1 MKKKNLSFV
10 IALCATF
17 FVPSLLQVLPFGK
30 DLGWASCFAQNIGIN
45 STGAAP
51 NTSALLDLD
60 ASPGNDK
67 GLLIPRI
74 TTAQRDAISSP
85 AEALLIF
92 NTDTK
97 CFNVYKNSAWW
108 ELCGT
113 CTPNPTTAN
122 AGADQLNVAG
132 TSTTLAANTPIN
144 GTGTWSIISGTGGTV
159 TTPGI
164 PTSGF
169 TGTAGTSYTLRWTIT
184 NACGSSF
191 DDVVI
196 SFYSNPLAAF
206 CPSDKK
212 FLFLAGKLNTG
223 GNYGYDVAK
232 IRSNCRIL
240 ATGSTNNWGS
250 GSSDILVV
258 NIDSNGTFQWAKTI
272 GGASAEGGG
281 YIDTTSDGGYAIAGT
296 TASWGT
302 GTQDVLL
309 VKFNSSDNVVW
320 SSVVGTASLDESA
333 VGLSIASDGN
343 FYIAAQRFSTYEGFI
358 TKLDPSGTH
367 LWSKKLGSNTT
378 SSPTNDY
385 FQDIKATLDGGCIVT
400 GWSWS
405 YRLTGA
411 ASRQCIVEKFSSAG
425 TLEWAKIIGTNA
437 DGLGGCDGYGICQ
450 NSAGEY
456 VIVANGTTPLLIKL
470 SSTGN
475 LLWTKS
481 YAPTGFGASQ
491 HILNSAD
498 GGYFTSGVSTG
509 WHPNSKT
516 SRTYWKFDGAG
527 NVQWTVTDN
536 NIADGHPN
544 PWDGTANAF
553 EVPDGFLTV
562 ASSHRHT
569 DAYAETNLC
578 VEKVKSNGAS
588 CLMALVS
595 DASSGGTVL
604 VTDITATVLTYL
616 QTVAPAMTFP
626 SITPVSQPTI
636 DNWTDC
642 SQ

>member
-196 SFYSNPLAAF
+196 SFATPDPNPCIVKTFGGPGFDALAF
-206 CPSDKK
+206 SWEV
-212 FLFLAGKLNTG
+212 
-223 GNYGYDVAK
+223 GN
-232 IRSNCRIL
+232 II
-240 ATGSTNNWGS
+240 
-250 GSSDILVV
+250 
-258 NIDSNGTFQWAKTI
+258 
-272 GGASAEGGG
+272 
-281 YIDTTSDGGYAIAGT
+281 TTSDNGYAIAGIT
-296 TASWGT
+296 DSWG
-302 GTQDVLL
+302 
-309 VKFNSSDNVVW
+309 
-320 SSVVGTASLDESA
+320 A
-333 VGLSIASDGN
+333 GLYDIW
-343 FYIAAQRFSTYEGFI
+343 II
-358 TKLDPSGTH
+358 KLD
-367 LWSKKLGSNTT
+367 
-378 SSPTNDY
+378 
-385 FQDIKATLDGGCIVT
+385 A
-400 GWSWS
+400 
-405 YRLTGA
+405 TGA
-411 ASRQCIVEKFSSAG
+411 IAWQK
-425 TLEWAKIIGTNA
+425 TY
-437 DGLGGCDGYGICQ
+437 GG
-450 NSAGEY
+450 
-456 VIVANGTTPLLIKL
+456 ANYDHQRWWLCG
-470 SSTGN
+470 GR
-475 LLWTKS
+475 
-481 YAPTGFGASQ
+481 
-491 HILNSAD
+491 ILRN
-498 GGYFTSGVSTG
+498 
-509 WHPNSKT
+509 K
-516 SRTYWKFDGAG
+516 
-527 NVQWTVTDN
+527 
-536 NIADGHPN
+536 
-544 PWDGTANAF
+544 
-553 EVPDGFLTV
+553 
-562 ASSHRHT
+562 
-569 DAYAETNLC
+569 
-578 VEKVKSNGAS
+578 
-588 CLMALVS
+588 
-595 DASSGGTVL
+595 
-604 VTDITATVLTYL
+604 
-616 QTVAPAMTFP
+616 
-626 SITPVSQPTI
+626 
-636 DNWTDC
+636 
-642 SQ
+642 